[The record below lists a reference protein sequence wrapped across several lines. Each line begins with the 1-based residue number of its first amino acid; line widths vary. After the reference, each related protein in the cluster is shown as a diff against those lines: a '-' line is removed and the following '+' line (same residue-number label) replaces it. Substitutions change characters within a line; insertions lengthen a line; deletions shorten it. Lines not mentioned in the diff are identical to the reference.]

1 MRIDLVVAIFVVFCT
16 IVAAVGLM
24 LLVRRWSPPGG
35 SFASSTRSSGVFG
48 VVGTGF
54 SVLLAFIIFIAFAS
68 YDRAR
73 EQASREAV
81 ATSLLYRTANLFS
94 PPEGLELRG
103 ALLCYARA
111 VIHDEWRTMRDE
123 QPSALVDGWLD
134 RMEQIIKTLLIDGE
148 RERIAYGHWL
158 DLSAERSE
166 GRRGR
171 LAEAAPLVPPQG
183 DRILGCSREHRQQ
196 VMFIKTT

>member
-1 MRIDLVVAIFVVFCT
+1 MRIDLVVAIFVIFCA

-24 LLVRRWSPPGG
+24 LLVRWWSPPGG
-35 SFASSTRSSGVFG
+35 SFASATRSAGVFG

-54 SVLLAFIIFIAFAS
+54 AVLLAFIIFFTFNS

-94 PPEGLELRG
+94 PPQGLELRG

-111 VIHDEWRTMRDE
+111 VVHDEWRTMRDG
-123 QPSALVDGWLD
+123 QPSTLVDGWRD
-134 RMEQIIKTLLIDGE
+134 RMEQIIKTLPIGDE
-148 RERIAYGHWL
+148 RESIAYGHWP
-158 DLSAERSE
+158 E
-166 GRRGR
+166 
-171 LAEAAPLVPPQG
+171 
-183 DRILGCSREHRQQ
+183 
-196 VMFIKTT
+196 